1 MSLVLSGAGA
11 GSVSTVIMLLLM
23 FAIMYFLIIRPENK
37 RKKKAEAVRNSV
49 KNGSKITTIGG
60 LVGEVVQVTE
70 DTVTFET
77 GEDKVRIQIKKW
89 AISTSD
95 SYEDVKKK

>member
-1 MSLVLSGAGA
+1 MSSVVLTSA
-11 GSVSTVIMLLLM
+11 GSGTASTIIMLLVM

-37 RKKKAEAVRNSV
+37 RKKKAQAVRDSV

-60 LVGEVVQVTE
+60 LMGEVVQVTE

-77 GEDKVRIQIKKW
+77 GEDRVRIQIKKW
-89 AISTSD
+89 AISTNE
-95 SYEDVKKK
+95 SYEEPKK